1 MNKIF
6 EERKEIELDLDKL
19 ELIMNDHGVNKLYY
33 KILSPNDN
41 SKNQPYFGAD
51 FSVLNIIPTGELK
64 ASQSTSQKKSKSRT
78 KFTAPLDF
86 YWLDSDGNKFKAP
99 NAQLILYPQYPEVR
113 FSGFLKKCKKAP
125 SVLMHPLKKGRDM
138 GRVLFLG
145 ILNNGS
151 IMGYLA
157 SPESLAAKQAIKLKP
172 DAEYGL
178 FKEIALTPAA
188 NNKELLIQEL
198 ARIHK
203 LGWIKGKRLQ
213 KDGTVVDCNSSNC
226 GGYTMEAELGVT
238 PNGYSEPDF
247 LGWEIKQYGVPS
259 FDKINSK
266 VITLM
271 TPEPTAGIYKEKGV
285 VEFLKKF
292 GYPDKSGKKDRI
304 NFSSPHRI
312 GIKNKMTNLTLELIG
327 YDQKANKITDATGG
341 IALVT
346 KNDEIAALW
355 NFSHFI
361 DHWKRKHAQ
370 AAYIPS
376 ILRNKGFRE
385 YQYSNKVKLGEGTD
399 FLKFLSAMANNDI
412 YYDPGIKME
421 SASSGKSKIKRRSQ
435 FRVKSG
441 RLLSLY
447 HSMTDTVICQ
457 SNLE

>member
-1 MNKIF
+1 MHDLF
-6 EERKEIELDLDKL
+6 GDRKEIEMDLAKL
-19 ELIMNDHGVNKLYY
+19 KLMMSNQGAEKLYY
-33 KILSPNDN
+33 KILAPNDN

-51 FSVLNIIPTGELK
+51 FSVLNIIPTGNLE
-64 ASQSTSQKKSKSRT
+64 ASQSTSKKKSKSCV
-78 KFTAPLDF
+78 KFTASLNF
-86 YWLDSDGNKFKAP
+86 SWLDYDGNKFKAP
-99 NAQLILYPQYPEVR
+99 EAQLILYPQYPEVR
-113 FSGFLKKCKKAP
+113 FSGFLKKCKQGP
-125 SVLMHPLKKGRDM
+125 GILMNPLKRGRDM
-138 GRVLFLG
+138 GRVLFMG
-145 ILNNGS
+145 IVNDGS
-151 IMGYLA
+151 VIGYLG
-157 SPESLAAKQAIKLKP
+157 SPESLAAQQAIKLKP

-178 FKEIALTPAA
+178 FKEIRLTPIV

-198 ARIHK
+198 VRIHK
-203 LGWIKGKRLQ
+203 LGWIKGKRLK
-213 KDGTVVDCNSSNC
+213 KDGTSVECNSSNC

-259 FDKINSK
+259 FEKINSK

-271 TPEPTAGIYKEKGV
+271 TPEPTGGIYKEKGV
-285 VEFLKKF
+285 IEFLNKF

-312 GIKNKMTNLTLELIG
+312 GEKNKTTDLTLELIG
-327 YDQKANKITDATGG
+327 YDQSANKITDATGG
-341 IALVT
+341 IALVD

-355 NFSHFI
+355 HFSHFI

-376 ILRNKGFRE
+376 LSRNEGHRE
-385 YQYSNKVKLGEGTD
+385 YHYSNTIKLGEGTD

-421 SASSGKSKIKRRSQ
+421 NASSDKPKTKRRSQ

-441 RLLSLY
+441 TLMSLY
-447 HSMTDTVICQ
+447 HSMTDVKIC
-457 SNLE
+457 